1 MLAISIES
9 IRMEVNMEKKIWITP
24 TFPQG
29 INGTKYKYI
38 KINKH
43 FKRQKKFRKL
53 LSNKLITKNLLKR
66 ALV

>member
-1 MLAISIES
+1 
-9 IRMEVNMEKKIWITP
+9 MEKKIWITP
-24 TFPQG
+24 TFPLG
-29 INGTKYKYI
+29 INGTKYKSI

>member
-1 MLAISIES
+1 MLAISIEY
-9 IRMEVNMEKKIWITP
+9 ILTEVNMEKKIWITP
-24 TFPQG
+24 TFPLG
-29 INGTKYKYI
+29 INGTKYKSI